1 MGLQAGRDCR
11 RAEGVE
17 VEEEEEGV
25 GVGGG
30 VDCSFGVVVVGVVVG
45 VVVAGVAT
53 GRHSHSWRREHCALV
68 GDVEEAGEETRS
80 SRLAEPG
87 HGRAEAKRHSRD
99 LLAGAEEDQ
108 EGVEAAGG

>member
-1 MGLQAGRDCR
+1 MGLEAGRDCR

-25 GVGGG
+25 GVGWG
-30 VDCSFGVVVVGVVVG
+30 VDCSFGVVVVGVVV
-45 VVVAGVAT
+45 VAGVAI

-80 SRLAEPG
+80 SQLAEPG
-87 HGRAEAKRHSRD
+87 HGRAEPKRHNLG
-99 LLAGAEEDQ
+99 LLAGVEEDQ
-108 EGVEAAGG
+108 EAVEAAEG

>member
-1 MGLQAGRDCR
+1 MGLEAGRDCR

-17 VEEEEEGV
+17 VEEEEEEGV

-30 VDCSFGVVVVGVVVG
+30 VDCSFGVVVVGVVV
-45 VVVAGVAT
+45 AGVAI

>member
-1 MGLQAGRDCR
+1 M
-11 RAEGVE
+11 E

-30 VDCSFGVVVVGVVVG
+30 VDCSFGVVVVVG